1 MTSPGPPFATIALIG
16 RYATPGIAE
25 PLGRLAA
32 FLTAR
37 GHRVILDAETAEF
50 TPLPGYPTASDRRYG
65 RATRRWR
72 SWSEAMERCFPSL
85 ASSLRST
92 FR

>member
-1 MTSPGPPFATIALIG
+1 MTSPGHPFATIALIG
-16 RYATPGIAE
+16 RYASPGIAD

-50 TPLPGYPTASDRRYG
+50 TPLPGYPTASAADMSSASPCVIVRRS
-65 RATRRWR
+65 AW
-72 SWSEAMERCFPSL
+72 
-85 ASSLRST
+85 
-92 FR
+92 